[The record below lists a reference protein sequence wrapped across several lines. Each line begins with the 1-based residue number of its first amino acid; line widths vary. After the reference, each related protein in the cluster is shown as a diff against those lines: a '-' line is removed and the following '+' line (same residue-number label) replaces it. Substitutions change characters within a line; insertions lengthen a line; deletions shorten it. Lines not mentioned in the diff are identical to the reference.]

1 MIAASHIRWF
11 PSQSY
16 GEEISLKKTFF
27 IYYLETVIYDRELWK
42 TTAEERTLLK
52 VIESESSRARFS
64 RGQLQYLCNT
74 LVLSGNLRKHAG
86 LCKWSSQDA
95 SLGLLTTTTTKL
107 LRENMYT
114 VLGKKK
120 RKAFY
125 QKVVVYSSCW
135 CNHHHHPSP
144 EVFHLPKLKPSTHKS
159 FVPFHTAPGNHHSTS
174 CLIESDYCRF
184 LM

>member
-1 MIAASHIRWF
+1 MKKCIFHLSIWWQNISVFVKLQLSIFGHFLSFFPHLSFMIAASHIRWF

-42 TTAEERTLLK
+42 TTVEERTLLK

-95 SLGLLTTTTTKL
+95 SLGLLSTTTTKL

-114 VLGKKK
+114 VLGKKRERLFIK
-120 RKAFY
+120 K
-125 QKVVVYSSCW
+125 
-135 CNHHHHPSP
+135 
-144 EVFHLPKLKPSTHKS
+144 
-159 FVPFHTAPGNHHSTS
+159 
-174 CLIESDYCRF
+174 
-184 LM
+184 

>member
-1 MIAASHIRWF
+1 MKAAEPDS
-11 PSQSY
+11 PGANYSTY
-16 GEEISLKKTFF
+16 VT
-27 IYYLETVIYDRELWK
+27 LWYSVG
-42 TTAEERTLLK
+42 T
-52 VIESESSRARFS
+52 S
-64 RGQLQYLCNT
+64 GNT
-74 LVLSGNLRKHAG
+74 LGSVNDLV
-86 LCKWSSQDA
+86 QDA

-107 LRENMYT
+107 LRKH
-114 VLGKKK
+114 VHCLRKKK
-120 RKAFY
+120 EKGFY
-125 QKVVVYSSCW
+125 QKIVYSSCW